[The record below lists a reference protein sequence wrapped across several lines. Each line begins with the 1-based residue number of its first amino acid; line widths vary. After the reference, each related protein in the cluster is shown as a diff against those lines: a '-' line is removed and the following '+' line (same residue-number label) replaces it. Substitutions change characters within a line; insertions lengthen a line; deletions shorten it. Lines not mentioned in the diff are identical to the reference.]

1 MSLQTKIWQGQ
12 TLASTQGGTFIK
24 VVSFNLGEYATTEKL
39 SKQIGAMLQNHNV
52 VVLTDIAHS
61 WTNWL
66 MSRPG
71 DDSCPSFDAGLYEVT
86 VLSEV
91 FVFFSLYFAYV
102 EVPCSG

>member
-1 MSLQTKIWQGQ
+1 MS
-12 TLASTQGGTFIK
+12 FH
-24 VVSFNLGEYATTEKL
+24 LGEYATTEKL
-39 SKQIGAMLQNHNV
+39 SVQIGAMLQNHHV
-52 VVLTDIAHS
+52 VVLTDMDHS

-91 FVFFSLYFAYV
+91 FVFFLACILHMWRSHVQV
-102 EVPCSG
+102 EMAQF